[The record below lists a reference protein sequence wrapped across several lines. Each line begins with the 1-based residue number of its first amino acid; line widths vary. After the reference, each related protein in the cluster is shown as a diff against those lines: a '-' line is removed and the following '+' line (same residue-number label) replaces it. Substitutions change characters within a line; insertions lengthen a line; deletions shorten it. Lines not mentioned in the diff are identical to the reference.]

1 VSLCT
6 VTKLMNQLSAD
17 FVMLSNVEERYLL
30 ISKRLREERK
40 RLGLSQVDLANS
52 LNISVRAYG
61 GYEKSQVVAPVSVL
75 IPLADLGADI
85 LYIVTGERT
94 AALLSPQEQ
103 QMISALR
110 AATPSVQAALLSML
124 KAGVETQPVINQKY
138 VGGVGQVIEGN
149 LKMKKFQF

>member
-1 VSLCT
+1 
-6 VTKLMNQLSAD
+6 MNQLSAD

-124 KAGVETQPVINQKY
+124 KAGVETQTVINQKY
-138 VGGVGQVIEGN
+138 AGGVGQVIEGN